1 MTIAEW
7 SLCVWQT
14 SPSVR
19 QLTVL
24 CFCYLQWNSHIISTL
39 NMDKI
44 VITSNTSILS
54 TFKNYATLLQR
65 WNYPETLIMLWLVVG
80 MWCVC
85 VPGLSITSSDWL
97 EMYHCI
103 VRFYSLIQLTQNLP
117 NDLSLGFYLGDIK
130 SLRITKV
137 ISLLVWCGVWNEN
150 NEQCWSR
157 DHWHHWPMTSV
168 RTWATSVRGLPGNLR
183 WLLLLICW
191 WFCPVQILGWLE

>member
-39 NMDKI
+39 NMNKI

-117 NDLSLGFYLGDIK
+117 NDLILGFYLGDIK

-137 ISLLVWCGVWNEN
+137 ISLLVWCWMKIMSSVDHVTTDITDQWPVSGP
-150 NEQCWSR
+150 EQPVSVAFQEICVDCCCGSVGGSVQSR
-157 DHWHHWPMTSV
+157 
-168 RTWATSVRGLPGNLR
+168 
-183 WLLLLICW
+183 
-191 WFCPVQILGWLE
+191 FLGG